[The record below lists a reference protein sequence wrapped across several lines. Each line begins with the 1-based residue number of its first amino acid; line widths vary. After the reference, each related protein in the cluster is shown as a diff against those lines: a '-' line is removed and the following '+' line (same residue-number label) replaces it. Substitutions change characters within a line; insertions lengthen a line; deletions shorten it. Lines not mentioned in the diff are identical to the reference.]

1 MKIISNIFSKGRQT
15 KYFYGYKQ
23 NRANYYKQHNRVVSN
38 RVLGNLFVK
47 ATNLEIQSVVI
58 EKISPL
64 NIELGSYYHEVLIA
78 IEDYRFELNK
88 GIGQHHKVI
97 FCRKKIGSY
106 KFLTQLH
113 FYRNQL
119 VYVKSDFDYLTIGNN
134 SRTLL
139 LNSLF
144 NKYSIEGDYKMKKDI
159 VLADR
164 ENNIMTILDNG
175 KITLQYFA
183 GDNELVDSLLS
194 LNRLRGAN
202 LNKQKEEYAL
212 IQSVV

>member
-1 MKIISNIFSKGRQT
+1 
-15 KYFYGYKQ
+15 
-23 NRANYYKQHNRVVSN
+23 
-38 RVLGNLFVK
+38 
-47 ATNLEIQSVVI
+47 
-58 EKISPL
+58 
-64 NIELGSYYHEVLIA
+64 
-78 IEDYRFELNK
+78 
-88 GIGQHHKVI
+88 
-97 FCRKKIGSY
+97 
-106 KFLTQLH
+106 
-113 FYRNQL
+113 
-119 VYVKSDFDYLTIGNN
+119 VYVKSDFDYLSIGNN

-144 NKYSIEGDYKMKKDI
+144 NKYSVEGDYKMEKDI

-175 KITLQYFA
+175 KITLQYFT